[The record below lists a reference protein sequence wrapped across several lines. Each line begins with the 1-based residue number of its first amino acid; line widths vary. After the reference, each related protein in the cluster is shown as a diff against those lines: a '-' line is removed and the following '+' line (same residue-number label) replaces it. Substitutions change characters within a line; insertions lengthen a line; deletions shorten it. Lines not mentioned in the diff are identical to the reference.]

1 MTSSWKSSRQQWQSR
16 ILEEKLEG
24 VREVVVEGGEQL
36 LVEGQGVQLV
46 DSRRRAGFVQPMR
59 KIFLAESGIF
69 ETCHNM
75 LEVPF

>member
-24 VREVVVEGGEQL
+24 VREVVVEGGDQL

-46 DSRRRAGFVQPMR
+46 DSRRRIGFVQP
-59 KIFLAESGIF
+59 IYESSWVRVDF
-69 ETCHNM
+69 
-75 LEVPF
+75 